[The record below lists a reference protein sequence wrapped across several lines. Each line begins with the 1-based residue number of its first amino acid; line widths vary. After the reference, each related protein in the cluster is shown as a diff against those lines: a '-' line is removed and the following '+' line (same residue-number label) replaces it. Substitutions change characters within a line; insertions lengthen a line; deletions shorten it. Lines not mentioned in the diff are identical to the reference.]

1 MQYNGGWINVR
12 MHMSLVKNMPKFHPL
27 SLYLALVM
35 LVLSM
40 TAFALRPTERMSEQK
55 QQIDLEAMIP
65 QQFGD
70 WKEDLQSNNL
80 LVDPSITEGLSNVY
94 LQNISRTFINSS
106 GQRIMLAI
114 AYGGDQNDMM
124 QVHKPEICYTAQGFH
139 IEKSHDSPFRTDHG
153 SFTVRKMLAVKG
165 SRLEPVTYWVTI
177 GNKVAVNPLQW
188 RLERI
193 RYGLTGV
200 VPDGLLFRVS
210 SIGDNVDDEY
220 VIQQQFV
227 TELMNTITPDAR
239 NRLLGIKD
247 GTFQ

>member
-1 MQYNGGWINVR
+1 
-12 MHMSLVKNMPKFHPL
+12 MSLVKNLPKFHPL
-27 SLYLALVM
+27 SLYLALIMVI
-35 LVLSM
+35 LSI
-40 TAFALRPTERMSEQK
+40 TAFALRPTQKMSEQK
-55 QQIDLEAMIP
+55 QQFNLEAMIP

-70 WKEDLQSNNL
+70 WKEDQASNSL
-80 LVDPSITEGLSNVY
+80 LVDPTVTESVSKTY
-94 LQNISRTFINSS
+94 LQSLSRSFINSK

-124 QVHKPEICYTAQGFH
+124 QVHKPEICYTAQGFQ
-139 IEKSHDSPFRTDHG
+139 IEKSHDSQFSTDFG

-165 SRLEPVTYWVTI
+165 ARLEPVTYWVTI

-210 SIGDNVDDEY
+210 TIGDNIDDEY
-220 VIQQQFV
+220 SIQQQFV
-227 TELMNTITPDAR
+227 TELMNKIAPDAR
-239 NRLLGIKD
+239 SRLLGIKD
-247 GTFQ
+247 GTF

>member
-1 MQYNGGWINVR
+1 MN
-12 MHMSLVKNMPKFHPL
+12 LVKNMPKFHPL
-27 SLYLALVM
+27 SLYLALIMVI
-35 LVLSM
+35 LSI
-40 TAFALRPTERMSEQK
+40 TAFALRPTQKMSEQK
-55 QQIDLEAMIP
+55 QQFNLEAMIP

-70 WKEDLQSNNL
+70 WKADQAPNSL
-80 LVDPSITEGLSNVY
+80 LVDPTVSESVNRTY
-94 LQNISRTFINSS
+94 LQSLSRSFINSK

-139 IEKSHDSPFRTDHG
+139 IERSHDSQFSTDYG
-153 SFTVRKMLAVKG
+153 SFTVRKMLAIKG

-210 SIGDNVDDEY
+210 TIGDSVEDEY
-220 VIQQQFV
+220 AVQQQFV
-227 TELMNTITPDAR
+227 AELMKAITPDAR

-247 GTFQ
+247 GTF

>member
-1 MQYNGGWINVR
+1 MVI
-12 MHMSLVKNMPKFHPL
+12 L
-27 SLYLALVM
+27 SI
-35 LVLSM
+35 
-40 TAFALRPTERMSEQK
+40 TAFALRPTQKMSEQK
-55 QQIDLEAMIP
+55 QQINFEEMIP

-70 WKEDLQSNNL
+70 WKEDQVSNTL
-80 LVDPSITEGLSNVY
+80 LVDPTVTESVNRVY
-94 LQNISRTFINSS
+94 LQSLSRSYINSK

-139 IEKSHDSPFRTDHG
+139 IENSHDSSFSTDYG

-165 SRLEPVTYWVTI
+165 TRLEPVTYWVTI

-193 RYGLTGV
+193 RYGLTGL

-210 SIGDNVDDEY
+210 TIGDNIDDEY
-220 VIQQQFV
+220 QVQQQFV
-227 TELMNTITPDAR
+227 AELMRKITPDSR
-239 NRLLGIKD
+239 NRLLGVKD
-247 GTFQ
+247 GTF